1 MRTVSLISCILH
13 NLLFIFC
20 LALVG
25 AGPMVFNFLQAAWI
39 YSVFLTMR
47 QREMVVYL
55 LLVLGQIAQCLT
67 MMLKD
72 RDVPLGAF
80 QSGGLIGNTVA
91 CGLLLF
97 FNGRALWLFHESG
110 GLRGR
115 KGDLTEP
122 LLTPTPDDNEQGPD
136 ADPIDVV
143 AEAKKKKD
151 EKAKAK
157 K

>member
-72 RDVPLGAF
+72 REVPLGAF
-80 QSGGLIGNTVA
+80 QSGGLIGNCVA
-91 CGLLLF
+91 CCLLLW
-97 FNGRALWLFHESG
+97 FNGRAFYLFHESG

-115 KGDLTEP
+115 KGDITEP
-122 LLTPTPDDNEQGPD
+122 LIAPDDNEQGPD
-136 ADPIDVV
+136 ADPLDVV
-143 AEAKKKKD
+143 ADPKKKKD

-157 K
+157 